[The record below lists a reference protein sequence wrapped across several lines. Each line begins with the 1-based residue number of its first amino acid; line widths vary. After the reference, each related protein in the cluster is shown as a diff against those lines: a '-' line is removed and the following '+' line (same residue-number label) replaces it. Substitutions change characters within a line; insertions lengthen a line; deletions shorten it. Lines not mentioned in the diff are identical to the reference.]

1 MCIHPFVHLSM
12 MIPFWCISKSS
23 ADVNKLYHPPQYF
36 STHSTNYS
44 SRFTYVVKSQSRSVV
59 SNSLQP
65 CELHSPWNSPGQNP
79 GVGSLSLL
87 QGIFPTHGSNPG
99 LSHCINLSGTLFHQ
113 VLPSVEESEVSGWKV
128 IAIGCF
134 MFSD

>member
-99 LSHCINLSGTLFHQ
+99 LSHCRQILDQLSLKGSPRLLEWVAHPF
-113 VLPSVEESEVSGWKV
+113 SSG
-128 IAIGCF
+128 
-134 MFSD
+134 SS